1 MRPEGKEYQGMTK
14 ADIVEQIAA
23 TTGLTKTDT
32 ALVVEGVLESLKDAL
47 ITGKTVEIRGFGT
60 FKIKKRAARRARNP
74 RTGEPVTIPEK
85 FVPTFKPSREL
96 KDAVANEVRYG
107 I

>member
-1 MRPEGKEYQGMTK
+1 MTK

-23 TTGLTKTDT
+23 KTGLTKTDT
-32 ALVVEGVLESLKDAL
+32 ALVVEGVLEALKDAL
-47 ITGKTVEIRGFGT
+47 ITGNTVEIRGFGT

-74 RTGEPVTIPEK
+74 RTGEPVNIPEK

-96 KDAVANEVRYG
+96 KDAVANEVRFG
-107 I
+107 P